1 MDEKLKSI
9 IIIQKDDSYE
19 SGVKALKQKREILKK
34 NDFTNDGLAEIEITT
49 VKDILKYKSVIPFMD
64 IVFLEKSDIIKKED
78 IMLLFR
84 NYKNNNV
91 IIKTY

>member
-1 MDEKLKSI
+1 MDKKLKSI

-78 IMLLFR
+78 IILLFR

>member
-1 MDEKLKSI
+1 MDKKLKSI

-19 SGVKALKQKREILKK
+19 SGIKALKQKREILKK

-78 IMLLFR
+78 IILLFR

>member
-1 MDEKLKSI
+1 MDKKLKSI

-49 VKDILKYKSVIPFMD
+49 VKDILKYKSIIPFMD

-78 IMLLFR
+78 IILLFR